1 MMENR
6 SVTELFP
13 ELLHKLIMRKISA
26 AGKIVF
32 VEPAVTGRN
41 ALQAEFGFFH
51 QPAVHIKIVVE
62 LIIRIVFTD
71 EFLDF
76 VCLVFPAAAD
86 VFEFL
91 L

>member
-1 MMENR
+1 
-6 SVTELFP
+6 
-13 ELLHKLIMRKISA
+13 MRKISA

-41 ALQAEFGFFH
+41 TLQAEPGFFH
-51 QPAVHIKIVVE
+51 EPPVHIKIVID
-62 LIIRIVFTD
+62 LIIRIMFTD

-76 VCLVFPAAAD
+76 VCLVFPSAAD